1 MKSYMGTAVKE
12 MNIEAILAIM
22 NTTEL
27 VDEIRPVWKKIQA
40 HMDLNF
46 FQALFQQ
53 LSSVHYCENCFL
65 TSASIQDLFS
75 DCLSIQ

>member
-12 MNIEAILAIM
+12 MNIEAIM

-46 FQALFQQ
+46 FQVLFQLLAQ
-53 LSSVHYCENCFL
+53 
-65 TSASIQDLFS
+65 
-75 DCLSIQ
+75 

>member
-27 VDEIRPVWKKIQA
+27 VDEIRPV
-40 HMDLNF
+40 
-46 FQALFQQ
+46 
-53 LSSVHYCENCFL
+53 
-65 TSASIQDLFS
+65 
-75 DCLSIQ
+75 

>member
-40 HMDLNF
+40 RMNF
-46 FQALFQQ
+46 FQALFQLLAQ
-53 LSSVHYCENCFL
+53 
-65 TSASIQDLFS
+65 
-75 DCLSIQ
+75 

>member
-27 VDEIRPVWKKIQA
+27 VDEIRPVWKRKQA
-40 HMDLNF
+40 RMDLNF
-46 FQALFQQ
+46 FQALFQLLAQ
-53 LSSVHYCENCFL
+53 
-65 TSASIQDLFS
+65 
-75 DCLSIQ
+75 

>member
-27 VDEIRPVWKKIQA
+27 VDEIGPV
-40 HMDLNF
+40 
-46 FQALFQQ
+46 
-53 LSSVHYCENCFL
+53 
-65 TSASIQDLFS
+65 
-75 DCLSIQ
+75 

>member
-46 FQALFQQ
+46 FQALFQLLAQ
-53 LSSVHYCENCFL
+53 
-65 TSASIQDLFS
+65 
-75 DCLSIQ
+75 

>member
-27 VDEIRPVWKKIQA
+27 LDKIRPV
-40 HMDLNF
+40 
-46 FQALFQQ
+46 
-53 LSSVHYCENCFL
+53 
-65 TSASIQDLFS
+65 
-75 DCLSIQ
+75 